1 MSSTPTTSINP
12 SSSRVQSANKIAQEQ
27 TPIENNNAI
36 TEKTS
41 RPPSASQKIETN
53 MSTTPVTATTDNGIS
68 SDVPAIEKEEPVS
81 STVTSSSER
90 PQSAAKNDLIV
101 NPILNSTN
109 DESKT
114 SRPSSANPKAAE
126 SSVTAPA
133 SSRPSSANTKVA
145 ESSVTAPTSSRPP
158 SANPKTNDLS
168 SHGYTLNTNNSRPTS
183 ASQKNAESTTAA
195 PTSSRPPS
203 ATPKANDLSSHG
215 YTINTNNSRPPSA
228 SQKVAEPST
237 TAPINSRPP
246 SANPKT
252 NDLTSHANTID
263 TNNSRPTSASQKN
276 LESTT
281 AASTSPRPSSASQN
295 TDTTKL
301 NNSSNT
307 PASTNSRPPSASQKT
322 DSINT
327 NNATSPRTSSRPPS
341 ASQKLNETT
350 TDESATEQQNDLA
363 QVNSNDSNITQPIIG
378 RPSSAAKMTP
388 TDESKIM
395 ITVDTNDSL
404 NTQTENAPSSNENKS
419 VEPISTT
426 PRIGSASKNLQ
437 TSTTTE
443 NNS

>member
-126 SSVTAPA
+126 SSVTAP
-133 SSRPSSANTKVA
+133 
-145 ESSVTAPTSSRPP
+145 TSSRPP

-195 PTSSRPPS
+195 PTGSRPPS

>member
-126 SSVTAPA
+126 SSVTAP
-133 SSRPSSANTKVA
+133 
-145 ESSVTAPTSSRPP
+145 TSSRPP

-195 PTSSRPPS
+195 PTGSRPPS

-281 AASTSPRPSSASQN
+281 VASTSPRPSSASQN